1 MNYNAMK
8 ELSDKLTSEMKN
20 SQATEES
27 QIENLEGESD
37 HEDTFGEETT
47 ETLPSG
53 SNESEQDLPQE
64 DRIADMLAQQQE
76 LLSRLLGE
84 VVAQTAQL
92 TSLELQLNGLSSS
105 NNNAGGGIHDKTVQ
119 DLIAEV
125 AGLKDAAQRQ
135 EKANTDILRD
145 SKNFQAG
152 VKARMQDELDQYH
165 KLHAQNAY
173 APILTEIAGLYIS
186 TERLLDSAED
196 SHLKEQLRNALLDSL
211 AELLEDNGVTI
222 ARTEVG
228 QARSLR
234 LCKTRKTIATGDEN
248 LKGKVAKSY
257 NPSFV
262 LGNQILQKEIVDTYI
277 FDPELVPADDNVDTG
292 DPVITAMNDGTVS
305 EDTVI
310 PERVTE
316 QSDISEETVDRE

>member
-8 ELSDKLTSEMKN
+8 ELSDKLASEMKDQLGADAPQHE
-20 SQATEES
+20 SCAEVTEHEYPS
-27 QIENLEGESD
+27 EAAETAISPQNLDESD
-37 HEDTFGEETT
+37 QVDPNKDF
-47 ETLPSG
+47 
-53 SNESEQDLPQE
+53 
-64 DRIADMLAQQQE
+64 IADMLAQQKE
-76 LLSRLLGE
+76 MLDRLLGE

-92 TSLELQLNGLSSS
+92 ASLELQLNGLSSANGHTDDS
-105 NNNAGGGIHDKTVQ
+105 MHDKTLQ
-119 DLIAEV
+119 NLTTEV
-125 AGLKDAAQRQ
+125 SGLKDAVLKQ

-165 KLHAQNAY
+165 KLHAQNVY

-211 AELLEDNGVTI
+211 AELLEDNGVII
-222 ARTEVG
+222 ARTEIG

-234 LCKTRKTIATGDEN
+234 LCKTRKTIPTGDES

-277 FDPELVPADDNVDTG
+277 YDPSLISADEDGMTSEQEKIVMDENITIEDSMIPAKPVEQTEL
-292 DPVITAMNDGTVS
+292 
-305 EDTVI
+305 
-310 PERVTE
+310 PEEMV
-316 QSDISEETVDRE
+316 EEE